1 MNPMDGA
8 SLHAYGRMIAALNDD
23 AIHAAQHADYR
34 RTHAAR
40 EAEQWVALM
49 NLAIADRDAMFLEAV
64 AAADG
69 DHERVRRAFRAADAE
84 LAATGRAIRADPDP
98 STGTRLMVGL
108 SGRLTWRGPR
118 DVVVTQLVLN

>member
-1 MNPMDGA
+1 MNLMDGA
-8 SLHAYGRMIAALNDD
+8 SLHAYGRMIAALNDK

-69 DHERVRRAFRAADAE
+69 DHERVRRAYRAADAE

-98 STGTRLMVGL
+98 SKGTGTKLMIGL
-108 SGRLTWRGPR
+108 SGNATYTETLPPLPEL
-118 DVVVTQLVLN
+118 Q